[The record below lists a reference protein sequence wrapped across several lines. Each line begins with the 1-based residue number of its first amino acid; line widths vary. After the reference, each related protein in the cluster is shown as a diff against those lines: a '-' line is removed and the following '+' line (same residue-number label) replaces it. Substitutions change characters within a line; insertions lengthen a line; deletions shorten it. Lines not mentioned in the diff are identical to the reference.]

1 MFPFSSV
8 VLYVPTLATPIL
20 YLLHNNNSN
29 PVPIRF
35 LVSMKTNATAKVN
48 CSNSAI
54 LKTRKIIFAS
64 DIHMDFVLVDKEKRS
79 KILYS
84 FNLKKMRNA
93 CLVM

>member
-8 VLYVPTLATPIL
+8 VLYVLTLATPML
-20 YLLHNNNSN
+20 YLLHNNNNDNN

-35 LVSMKTNATAKVN
+35 LVSMKTNTTAKVN

-64 DIHMDFVLVDKEKRS
+64 RIHMDFVLVDKEKRN

-84 FNLKKMRNA
+84 FNL
-93 CLVM
+93 